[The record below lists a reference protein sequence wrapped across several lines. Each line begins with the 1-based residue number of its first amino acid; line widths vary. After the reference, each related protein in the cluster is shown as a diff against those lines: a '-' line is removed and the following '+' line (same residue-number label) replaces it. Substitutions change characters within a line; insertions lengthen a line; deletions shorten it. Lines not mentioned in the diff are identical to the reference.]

1 MQPRGAADTASLAQ
15 GESISAEVSIA
26 SNARIREWRGR
37 AAIAALGI
45 LSVSGY
51 ALAVFAI
58 DAAATGRLST
68 VF

>member
-1 MQPRGAADTASLAQ
+1 MQSRGAADMVSLAQ
-15 GESISAEVSIA
+15 GESIRAEANTA

-45 LSVSGY
+45 LSVAGY
-51 ALAVFAI
+51 ALVVLAI